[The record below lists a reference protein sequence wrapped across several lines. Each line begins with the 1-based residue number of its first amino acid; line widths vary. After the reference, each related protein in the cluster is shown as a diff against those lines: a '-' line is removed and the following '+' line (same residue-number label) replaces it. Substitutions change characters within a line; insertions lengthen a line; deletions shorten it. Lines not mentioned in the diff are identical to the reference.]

1 MKTNPELEKIIK
13 ELKTLSIKNQSKIW
27 KKVATE
33 LEKPT
38 RKRRHVNLYEIE
50 KLTKDGDTIIVPGKV
65 LGTGELNKQI
75 KVAAWDFSEQAQAK
89 IKNTLTIQKI
99 IKENPKGRNIKIIC

>member
-13 ELKTLSIKNQSKIW
+13 ELKILSIKNQSKIW

-38 RKRRHVNLYEIE
+38 RKRRHINLYEIE

-65 LGTGELNKQI
+65 LGTGELKKQI
-75 KVAAWDFSEQAQAK
+75 KIAAWDFSEQAQAK
-89 IKNTLTIQKI
+89 IKNPLTIQNI